1 MNKKELTKEVK
12 FHKFL
17 IKDFKKAVN
26 DFEMI
31 ENGDKIIL
39 GFSGGKD
46 STTLALLLK
55 YFQTIGQ
62 KKFEFIA
69 CAINYGMPGESYKK
83 QIEKLKSFGIE
94 AVEYKTNIFEL
105 HKEKINKDSS
115 FCSFFSRMRR
125 GKLTEIA
132 KKKGFNKIALGHHLD
147 DASESLLM
155 GILYNG
161 KIRSLPPIYKNK
173 HNQTIIRPLCFL
185 REKQLSG
192 FVRKN
197 KFESIGDE
205 MCPGIAMGKMPTAR
219 YETKKLLK
227 QIEKT
232 NPQVFTSLKKALGNI
247 DKDSLYSKDDL
258 KYFKNKKKSF
268 LKFFRK

>member
-1 MNKKELTKEVK
+1 MNKKELTKEIK

-17 IKDFKKAVN
+17 IKNFKKAVN

-31 ENGDKIIL
+31 QNGDKIIL

-55 YFQTIGQ
+55 YFQTLGQ
-62 KKFEFIA
+62 KDFEFIA
-69 CAINYGMPGESYKK
+69 CVVNYGMEGESYQK
-83 QIEKLKSFGIE
+83 QIDQLKRFDIE
-94 AVEYKTNIFEL
+94 VLEYKTEIFEL
-105 HKEKINKDSS
+105 HKTKINKDSS

-132 KKKGFNKIALGHHLD
+132 RKKGFNKIALGHHLD
-147 DASESLLM
+147 DAVESLFM
-155 GILYNG
+155 GLLYNG

-185 REKQLSG
+185 REKQLSD
-192 FVRKN
+192 FTKKN
-197 KFESIGDE
+197 SFETAGDE
-205 MCPGIAMGKMPTAR
+205 MCPGIAVGKMPTAR
-219 YETKKLLK
+219 YETKKLLN
-227 QIEKT
+227 QIEKE
-232 NPQVFTSLKKALGNI
+232 NPQVFTSFKKALANI

-258 KYFKNKKKSF
+258 KYFQKKKF
-268 LKFFRK
+268 WKIFGK